1 MAVGLPEDSLP
12 ISAQR
17 LDIMKQMEP
26 FAEEKLVLLKA
37 PDKCWQPTD
46 FLPDSTSENWHD
58 EVKALR
64 KTSESLS
71 DELLVV
77 LIGDM
82 ITEEALP
89 SYQTLLTATDGF
101 LEGLGTHMSPWGQ
114 WARGWTAEENR
125 HGDLLNRY
133 LYLTGRV
140 NMRSVEETV
149 QFLIR
154 NGFDPQV
161 SRDPYKL
168 FIYTSF
174 QERATKIS
182 HGNVGRIAEK
192 EGDSMLAKISTTIA
206 ADEAKHESAYKLF
219 FGECLKHDP
228 DGAMIAFREML
239 EGKIAMPS
247 LYMED
252 GKTENLYDVF
262 SVVAQR
268 LNVYTAM
275 DYADITRHLVEFWD
289 IPNISGL
296 SSKGRDAQEYVCNLA
311 PRYARIAERTQNRIV
326 SKGTPVSF
334 PWIFGRTA

>member
-1 MAVGLPEDSLP
+1 MAVGLPEDSVAVR
-12 ISAQR
+12 AQR

-46 FLPDSTSENWHD
+46 FLPDSTSENWYD
-58 EVKALR
+58 EIKAIR
-64 KTSESLS
+64 ETAKPLS

-82 ITEEALP
+82 VTEEALP

-101 LEGLGTHMSPWGQ
+101 LEGLGTNMSPWGQ

-140 NMRSVEETV
+140 NMKSVEETV

-154 NGFDPQV
+154 NGWDPKV

-168 FIYTSF
+168 FVYTSF
-174 QERATKIS
+174 QERATKVS
-182 HGNVGRIAEK
+182 HGNVGRVAEK
-192 EGDSMLAKISTTIA
+192 EGDSTLARICTTIA

-219 FGECLKHDP
+219 FAECLKYDP
-228 DGAMIAFREML
+228 DGSMVAFQEML
-239 EGKIAMPS
+239 QTKITMPAAF
-247 LYMED
+247 MED
-252 GKTENLYDVF
+252 GVTENLYDVF

-268 LNVYTAM
+268 MKVYTAK
-275 DYADITRHLVEFWD
+275 DYADILQHLVEYWE
-289 IPNISGL
+289 IPNVQGL
-296 SSKGRDAQEYVCNLA
+296 SARGQEAQDYICNMA
-311 PRYARIAERTQNRIV
+311 RRYARLAERTQTRL
-326 SKGTPVSF
+326 SKNNPVSF